1 MDSPIAVIGGT
12 GRVGRLVT
20 RRLLAR
26 GETVRVIGRSIQR
39 ARRHMPAQAQYFTA
53 DVRDP
58 GTLRTPLHGCAAVVY
73 AVEPGTDAAGPDSP
87 ESTLHGGVRHVLD
100 VLGAA
105 APAGPHFV
113 LVSQRHVTRR
123 DHPMNAYGRM
133 LDWRLAGED
142 AVRSSG
148 LPYTVIRPGWLT
160 DEPGHGVLPLEL
172 GAVGDG
178 YVARAHVA
186 EACVRVIDSPTAHGG
201 TFEMRSEAGPDSGP
215 VPWDELFTG
224 LRADAPAGTRAVFA

>member
-1 MDSPIAVIGGT
+1 MDSPTAEIKGT
-12 GRVGRLVT
+12 GRVSRLVT
-20 RRLLAR
+20 RQLLAR
-26 GETVRVIGRSIQR
+26 GETVRVIGRSTQR

-58 GTLRTPLHGCAAVVY
+58 GTLRTPLYGCGAVVY

-100 VLGAA
+100 ALGTTGADR
-105 APAGPHFV
+105 HFV
-113 LVSQRHVTRR
+113 LVSQQHVTRR

-160 DEPGHGVLPLEL
+160 DEPGGV
-172 GAVGDG
+172 
-178 YVARAHVA
+178 
-186 EACVRVIDSPTAHGG
+186 
-201 TFEMRSEAGPDSGP
+201 
-215 VPWDELFTG
+215 
-224 LRADAPAGTRAVFA
+224 